1 MLEAKY
7 SNFGNTAKFD
17 KKKRQRHER
26 IEDFM
31 DMGEGYDQEDDFIDD
46 SEAHE
51 IFVPQQYDT
60 WHGGFYVNQGLLRL
74 KMADTGDEE
83 VTMTAGTKMR
93 NFGKAVSD
101 SDVSNSDK
109 SDDENSAQDQKDEN
123 KIKKTEKQKTD
134 GQLATKRAG
143 PGRPPKSGETK
154 GTPAK
159 LVKNCPEAKATPAR
173 TPKSPSKETKVQEQ
187 AAQLPEAALPE
198 HIRLDLSRFI
208 YNI

>member
-17 KKKRQRHER
+17 KKKRRRHER
-26 IEDFM
+26 IEDFI

-74 KMADTGDEE
+74 KMADTADEE

-101 SDVSNSDK
+101 SGESDSDK
-109 SDDENSAQDQKDEN
+109 SDDEKSAPDRKDEN
-123 KIKKTEKQKTD
+123 KIKKIEKLKTD
-134 GQLATKRAG
+134 DGKRAG
-143 PGRPPKSGETK
+143 PGRPPKNGDSK

-159 LVKNCPEAKATPAR
+159 LVKNGFEAKATPGR
-173 TPKSPSKETKVQEQ
+173 PPKSPSKTLPETKIQEQ
-187 AAQLPEAALPE
+187 PAQLPEAELPE
-198 HIRLDLSRFI
+198 HIR
-208 YNI
+208 